1 MENIE
6 KRIDELNRECSALK
20 EKLDKLNSEAMK
32 WAEKRNAIHER
43 IKKLRIEDGELK
55 GKRDAIN
62 EKVRELKGLRD
73 TARNVRKEKR
83 VKILRLR
90 EELRA
95 LAKNKPPRS
104 MHEIQEKIE
113 SLEWKIQTTPLAFKE
128 EKALI
133 DQVRP
138 LEAQLLVYKQM
149 QKLRDAIFKSQQ
161 ESETLEAEAK
171 LYHEKLSELAEQS
184 QAFHEM
190 RIKALNQIRP
200 IKLDADVA
208 HQKYVWTKEQ
218 AQDLRQKYVE
228 LSHQIESLE
237 QKLRQAEEEKRAER
251 QTELLKELEDRA
263 KEKLKRGEK
272 LTLEEFKIL
281 TEKGIL

>member
-1 MENIE
+1 LENIQE
-6 KRIDELNRECSALK
+6 RIDELNRERSALK
-20 EKLDKLNSEAMK
+20 EKLDKLNSEARK

-43 IKKLRIEDGELK
+43 IKKLRIEDIELK
-55 GKRDAIN
+55 GKRDTLN

-73 TARNVRKEKR
+73 TARNARKEKR
-83 VKILRLR
+83 VEILGLR

-95 LAKNKPPRS
+95 NAKNKPPRS
-104 MHEIQEKIE
+104 MHEIEKEIE

-133 DQVRP
+133 DQIKP

-149 QKLRDAIFKSQQ
+149 QKLKDNIIKLSQ
-161 ESETLEAEAK
+161 ESEALETEAK
-171 LYHEKLSELAEQS
+171 LHHEKLSELAEQS

-190 RIKALNQIRP
+190 RIKALNQIRT
-200 IKLDADVA
+200 IKVEADVA

-218 AQDLRQKYVE
+218 DLRQKYVE
-228 LSHQIESLE
+228 LSRQIEALE
-237 QKLRQAEEEKRAER
+237 HKLRQAEEEKRAER

-281 TEKGIL
+281 AEKGIL